1 MNEKKA
7 LQEISTLKKTR
18 KTVES
23 FATAQSSIDEDK
35 KKIDDIRAG
44 MDDPEAKAISD
55 KFNAAK
61 SELDAI
67 NKAHDE
73 ASKGRDAIYDERNA
87 GKLLFT
93 CNSVHPNS
101 RQSIVVSKELDAVY
115 TIKKESAAA
124 FREAN
129 NKFCTYYHSILGT
142 TNSHRAAF
150 TRCQD
155 D

>member
-1 MNEKKA
+1 MNAPPNTDPISTLHFVRTVEKEVESGRMTLVNEKKA

-23 FATAQSSIDEDK
+23 FATAQSSIDDDK

-87 GKLLFT
+87 GK
-93 CNSVHPNS
+93 SM
-101 RQSIVVSKELDAVY
+101 VVA
-115 TIKKESAAA
+115 
-124 FREAN
+124 
-129 NKFCTYYHSILGT
+129 
-142 TNSHRAAF
+142 
-150 TRCQD
+150 
-155 D
+155 